1 MSDHLG
7 WAPPASTHRSW
18 GGGTLGS
25 ASAKSAAKEY
35 VAPEGF
41 VRICAL
47 CRRAKLAALNPGPC
61 HRCRSMYR
69 VKNVRTETWCLVV
82 PVGTPLPV
90 PQSPKSS

>member
-7 WAPPASTHRSW
+7 WAPPAGTCRERS
-18 GGGTLGS
+18 GGSLGS
-25 ASAKSAAKEY
+25 AIGSSKAREH

-41 VRICAL
+41 MRICAR
-47 CRRAKLAALNPGPC
+47 CRTVRLAALNPGPC

-90 PQSPKSS
+90 PQPSESS

>member
-7 WAPPASTHRSW
+7 WAHPASTHRVL

-25 ASAKSAAKEY
+25 ASAKSAAKEH

-41 VRICAL
+41 VRICGL
-47 CRRAKLAALNPGPC
+47 CRRTKLAALNPGPC

-69 VKNVRTETWCLVV
+69 VKNVRTGDWCLVV
-82 PVGTPLPV
+82 PIGTPLPV
-90 PQSPKSS
+90 PMPPLGS